1 MNGFRVPSVL
11 RSDGNASLISWN
23 VLIPEKM

>member
-1 MNGFRVPSVL
+1 MNGFLVPSVL
-11 RSDGNASLISWN
+11 SSDGNASLISWN